1 MTVTELAIKRPRLIL
16 VIYIIIGIL
25 GIYGYNNLNYE
36 LLPEVTPPY
45 VSVITVY
52 PGASPK
58 EVETSVTKPIEDAVS
73 GVNKIKRVFAS
84 SSEGVS
90 FVFVEFLQSADANIA
105 LQDVQRKVNEIVATL
120 PKDIKTPTIMKFSIN
135 ELPILRLGATAT
147 LPATEF
153 YQLLKDRIKPAIT
166 KLDGVAQVVFVGGE
180 EREIKINVSLDRLNY
195 YNISILQ
202 VMQAIKTSNLDFPVG
217 TIKDKD
223 GQYIVRVSSK
233 FKSLEEIKNIP
244 IITLPNSGTI
254 KISDVAEV
262 EDGIKEIETITRINK
277 KISVGILINKQT
289 DANAVEVSKIVRNE
303 LSKLEQE
310 YQKYNLKFEIASDG
324 SEFTLEAARAVNE
337 DLLLAIILVAIVML
351 IFLHSLRNSF
361 IVLVAIPASFATTFV
376 AMWALGFTLNLM
388 TLLALSLVIGI
399 LVDDSIV
406 VLENIHRHLEMGKD
420 KKKAALDG
428 RNEIGF
434 SALSITLV
442 DVVVFVPISL
452 ISGLVGNIL
461 RQFAL
466 VVVVSTLSSLVVSF
480 TLTPM
485 FASRLSKVNEIHKN
499 SFWWNIANF
508 FETQFER
515 LTNHYL
521 RILKWALKSKGKV
534 IAISTALLI
543 SSLMLLPLGFIG
555 AEFMTPSDRGE
566 LSVII
571 EYPERF
577 TLQQNNELTQQAESI
592 ILAMPEVK
600 RVFTNVGYANDNF
613 ITTVTNNKSELLVS
627 LVDKTKRKKSVNE
640 VSREIKE
647 KLLQI
652 PGLKPRVTPVGIF
665 GMSEGSPIMV
675 VVNGSDYDK
684 VYQTAQKVK
693 AIVAS
698 VRGTRD
704 VRTSSQDGKP
714 EYQIKLDRDKMS
726 QLGLSTD
733 IISYA
738 LRTAYTGDDES
749 KFRPGGNE
757 EYNIRI
763 ILDKVDRNNTEKLK
777 TLKFVNNQGHLIEL
791 QQFATIEQSIGPSV
805 LERKNR
811 NSSITIFSQADGR
824 PSGDIGNDIKEL
836 IEKANIPSDITI
848 TYEGDLEIQEDSF
861 SDLLI
866 ALIVAIIFVYL
877 IMVALYDS
885 WLYPF
890 VVLFSVPLAIIGAL
904 YGLAL
909 MMKTLTIFSILGII
923 MLVGL
928 VAKNAILLVDRAN
941 QMRAEG
947 LSAYDALIDAG
958 KTRIRPIIMTT
969 AAMVF
974 GMLPIA
980 LSISAGSEIKSGLAT
995 AIVGGLISSLF
1006 LTLILVPVVYL
1017 KVEEWR
1023 EKFSM
1028 KIKSKLNSKPITIIF
1043 FLLLFSNNAFAQNKG
1058 FTLDSVISYA
1068 IKNNIELKNARMNKF
1083 KTDEQVREAY
1093 ANAYPN
1099 LSASAMYMRSLKK
1112 NVFYMPGIFFGKPG
1126 VNVPVEIGS
1135 DNSYSLT
1142 FELSQPLFSGA
1153 INAGIRAAK
1162 VVNEMSNEIYENKV
1176 LELKKEVKKAYYNI
1190 LILEEQKKLVQ
1201 QSYERAKQRFND
1213 VKVLYRQDY
1222 ALEVD
1227 TLTAYVA
1234 MQNIYPNIIK
1244 LDNAI
1249 KNSKSYLKLLMNY
1262 PDDSDFVLLDKLQF
1276 PNNFS
1281 EFDFETSYNFALQ
1294 NRKELSI
1301 LELQSKATDE
1311 LINAEFAGHLPT
1323 VALFGQYKVMTE
1335 QNNFKFSHYYWPNSA
1350 FVGIN
1355 ISIPI
1360 FSGFKVSSKVEQA
1373 KIEKDIILNNIDN
1386 LKRALKTEIKV
1397 AKSKVDEANLNLKVT
1412 YETVQYAERNYK
1424 LVESRFKKG
1433 LSKLSDLQDA
1443 ELLLNQAKTNY
1454 LQELYN
1460 YIVAI
1465 IEYEWTM
1472 GRK

>member
-36 LLPEVTPPY
+36 LIPDITPPF
-45 VSVITVY
+45 VTVVTVY

-73 GVNKIKRVFAS
+73 GVNKIKRVYCS
-84 SSEGVS
+84 SAEGVS
-90 FVFVEFLQSADANIA
+90 FVFIEFLQSADANIA

-120 PKDIKTPTIMKFSIN
+120 PKDIKTPTVMKFSIN
-135 ELPILRLGATAT
+135 ELPIIRMGATAT
-147 LPATEF
+147 LPSTEF
-153 YQLLKDRIKPAIT
+153 YELLKDKIKPAIT
-166 KLDGVAQVVFVGGE
+166 KLDGVAQFVIIGGE
-180 EREIKINVSLDRLNY
+180 EREIKINVNLERLNY
-195 YNISILQ
+195 YNLSILQ
-202 VMQAIKTSNLDFPVG
+202 VLQAIKSNNLDFPVG

-233 FKSLEEIKNIP
+233 FKSIDEIRNIP
-244 IITLPNSGTI
+244 IMNFPSAGMI

-289 DANAVEVSKIVRNE
+289 DANAVEVSKLIRNE
-303 LSKLEQE
+303 LKKLEEQYKE
-310 YQKYNLKFEIASDG
+310 YNLKFEIASDG

-337 DLLLAIILVAIVML
+337 DLLIAIILVAIVML

-376 AMWALGFTLNLM
+376 AMWAFGFTLNLM

-420 KKKAALDG
+420 KFTAALDG

-452 ISGLVGNIL
+452 ISGLIGNIL
-461 RQFAL
+461 RQFSL

-485 FASRLSKVNEIHKN
+485 FASRLSKVTEIHPDT
-499 SFWWNIANF
+499 FWWKIANF
-508 FETQFER
+508 FEHQFER

-521 RILKWALKSKGKV
+521 RILKWALKHKAKV
-534 IAISTALLI
+534 IIISTVLLI
-543 SSLMLLPLGFIG
+543 SSLLLPALGFIG
-555 AEFMTPSDRGE
+555 AEFVTPSDRGE

-577 TLQQNNELTQQAESI
+577 TLDQNNQLTQQAESLVLSI
-592 ILAMPEVK
+592 PEVK

-613 ITTVTNNKSELLVS
+613 MSSVTNNKSELLVS
-627 LVDKTKRKKSVNE
+627 LVGKNERKRSVNE
-640 VSREIKE
+640 VAREIKE
-647 KLLQI
+647 KIMQI
-652 PGLKPRVTPVGIF
+652 PGAKPRVTPVGIF
-665 GMSEGSPIMV
+665 GMSEGSPIVV
-675 VVNGSDYDK
+675 VVNGSDYEK
-684 VYQTAQKVK
+684 VYKTAQKVK
-693 AIVAS
+693 ALIATVP
-698 VRGTRD
+698 GTRD

-714 EYQIKLDRDKMS
+714 EYQIRLDKEKMA

-733 IISYA
+733 LVSYT
-738 LRTAYTGDDES
+738 LRTAYTGDDEAKYRS
-749 KFRPGGNE
+749 GGNQE
-757 EYNIRI
+757 FNIRVV
-763 ILDKVDRNNTEKLK
+763 LDKADRNNTDNLK
-777 TLKFVNNQGHLIEL
+777 FMKFVNNQGQLIEL
-791 QQFATIEQSIGPSV
+791 QQFATIEQSLGPSV

-824 PSGDIGNDIKEL
+824 TSGDIGNDIKTL
-836 IEKANIPSDITI
+836 IEKANLPSDITI
-848 TYEGDLEIQEDSF
+848 TYEGDLENQAESF
-861 SDLLI
+861 SQLFN

-890 VVLFSVPLAIIGAL
+890 VVIFSVPLAIIGAL

-909 MMKTLTIFSILGII
+909 MMKTLNIFSILGII

-941 QMRAEG
+941 QMRKNG
-947 LSAYDALIDAG
+947 INAYDALIDAG

-980 LSISAGSEIKSGLAT
+980 LSLSAGSEIKSGLAT
-995 AIVGGLISSLF
+995 AIIGGLVSSLF
-1006 LTLILVPVVYL
+1006 LTLILVPVVYI
-1017 KVEEWR
+1017 KVEEWKD
-1023 EKFSM
+1023 KFHEP
-1028 KIKSKLNSKPITIIF
+1028 KNNANISKGLAIVVF
-1043 FLLLFSNNAFAQNKG
+1043 MLLLSNSVNAQVKSM
-1058 FTLDSVISYA
+1058 TLDSIISYT
-1068 IKNNIELKNARMNKF
+1068 INNNIELKNARMNKF

-1093 ANAYPN
+1093 GNAYPN

-1112 NVFYMPGIFFGKPG
+1112 NVFYMPGIFFGRPG
-1126 VNVPVEIGS
+1126 TNIPVEIGS
-1135 DNSYSLT
+1135 DNSYSFT

-1162 VVNEMSNEIYENKV
+1162 VINQMSSEIYENKV
-1176 LELKKEVKKAYYNI
+1176 LEIKRDVKKAYYNI
-1190 LILEEQKKLVQ
+1190 LILEEQKKLIQ
-1201 QSYERAKQRFND
+1201 QSYQRAKQRFLD
-1213 VKVLYRQDY
+1213 VKSLYRQGY

-1234 MQNIYPNIIK
+1234 MQNLYPNIIK
-1244 LDNAI
+1244 IENGI
-1249 KNSKSYLKLLMNY
+1249 KTATFYLKLLMNY
-1262 PDDSDFVLLDKLQF
+1262 PDDKDFQIADQLKM
-1276 PNNFS
+1276 PESFS
-1281 EFDFETSYNFALQ
+1281 ELDFETSYNFALQ
-1294 NRKELSI
+1294 NRKEISI
-1301 LELQSKATDE
+1301 LELQGKTTDE
-1311 LINAEFAGHLPT
+1311 LINAEYAGHLPT
-1323 VALFGQYKVMTE
+1323 VALFGQYKIMTE
-1335 QNNFKFSHYYWPNSA
+1335 QNDFKFSKYYWPNSA
-1350 FVGIN
+1350 FLGIN

-1373 KIEKDIILNNIDN
+1373 KIEREIINNNLDN
-1386 LKRALKTEIKV
+1386 LKLALKTEIKV
-1397 AKSKVDEANLNLKVT
+1397 AKFKVEETKTNLKTT
-1412 YETVQYAERNYK
+1412 YETVQYAERNYQ

-1460 YIVAI
+1460 YLIAI
-1465 IEYEWTM
+1465 IDYEWTI
-1472 GRK
+1472 GKK